1 MHTDEYEISIGREL
15 YLCKKSIAR
24 LQKFLFS
31 MEKKYNMSTSAFIE
45 ELKNGKLSDNNEDFK
60 AWLSSYTIL
69 KTWEKRNK
77 EFEEIYFR
85 MKIC

>member
-1 MHTDEYEISIGREL
+1 MHTDEYEISLGREL

-31 MEKKYNMSTSAFIE
+31 MERKYNMGTAAFIE
-45 ELKNGKLSDNNEDFK
+45 DFNNGKLSDRNEDFK
-60 AWLSSYTIL
+60 AWLDNYTIL
-69 KTWEKRNK
+69 KSWEKRNK
-77 EFEEIYFR
+77 EFEEIFLR